1 MRKYAFVLAL
11 VASLLFGTSATV
23 NASTG
28 LQSQSIK
35 SNFDSKAKLKCKTPE
50 QIATPECIALAQ
62 EKEAKAAAKQAK
74 KEAKA
79 AALQAKKEAKAA
91 KAAAAKEAKAA
102 KAAAKKAAKEAK
114 AAAKAAAAQA
124 KKDAK
129 AAAKQ
134 AKIDAAAA
142 QAAADAAAAQ
152 AAADAAAAAQ
162 VAWIPAG
169 LVVTSLNPNVAYRW
183 MSPGEYRCSY
193 SSGSCVGGVFAVK
206 QACYLYVQ
214 LGKYDAAGFKIGYTN
229 EGFDVK
235 PGESAK
241 FIFDYFERNITMRID
256 EINCRS

>member
-1 MRKYAFVLAL
+1 M
-11 VASLLFGTSATV
+11 
-23 NASTG
+23 
-28 LQSQSIK
+28 
-35 SNFDSKAKLKCKTPE
+35 
-50 QIATPECIALAQ
+50 AQ

-79 AALQAKKEAKAA
+79 AALQAK
-91 KAAAAKEAKAA
+91 KEAKAA

-169 LVVTSLNPNVAYRW
+169 LAVTSLNPNVAFRW
-183 MSPGEYRCSY
+183 MTSGEYRCSY
-193 SSGSCVGGVFAVK
+193 SAKCVGAMFSVK
-206 QACYLYVQ
+206 QACWLYVQ
-214 LGKYDAAGFKIGYTN
+214 IGKYDAAGYKVGYTN
-229 EGFDVK
+229 EGLDLK
-235 PGESAK
+235 PGEIAK
-241 FIFDYFERNITMRID
+241 FIFDYYDTNVANLKME
-256 EINCRS
+256 EVNCRS